1 MRRNLTNKDMTLSES
16 KKLLK
21 TIKKLGFELKKRG
34 DYFAVSSNNK
44 DTTDI
49 YNFNSNLKLQG
60 L

>member
-1 MRRNLTNKDMTLSES
+1 MRRNFTSKDMTLSES

-21 TIKKLGFELKKRG
+21 TIKKLGFEIKKRG
-34 DYFAVSSNNK
+34 DYFSVSSMNK

-49 YNFNSNLKLQG
+49 YNFKSNLQLQG

>member
-1 MRRNLTNKDMTLSES
+1 MRRNFTDKDMTLSES